1 MLPAPAAAARNTNTA
16 AVNNM
21 TTNESEPDPTTAGDT
36 EPAETVDIA
45 AISDTDTLRKL
56 EHDITGGQNW
66 FLAVLA
72 AIGRWQASEEDV
84 DGRHYHYI
92 ISGEAFDWLLL
103 AERLCLTVANLLPE
117 AEMNDLIHRGRP
129 PFLPSQK
136 EFRELIGHGKYHQY
150 LNYFYGIT
158 VEEAMQMA
166 VLEEIRKEDQPR
178 HLNHESE
185 TAEVY
190 RRTYG
195 SDRDILL
202 KQFRQEQGYPLR
214 NSIYM
219 DELREFYYWLFK
231 YRLRT
236 CEKARIASDTKK
248 GLDWLENLGHQDF
261 RQ

>member
-1 MLPAPAAAARNTNTA
+1 
-16 AVNNM
+16 M
-21 TTNESEPDPTTAGDT
+21 TTEENGAES
-36 EPAETVDIA
+36 AETIDIA
-45 AISDTDTLRKL
+45 TISDTDTLRKL
-56 EHDITGGQNW
+56 EHDITDGQNW

-72 AIGRWQASEEDV
+72 AIGRWQASKEDI

-92 ISGEAFDWLLL
+92 VAGEAFDWLLL
-103 AERLCLTVANLLPE
+103 AERICLAVAHLLPE
-117 AEMNDLIHRGRP
+117 AEMNRLLHRGQP
-129 PFLPSQK
+129 PVSPSQE

-185 TAEVY
+185 IAEVY
-190 RRTYG
+190 RRNYG
-195 SDRDILL
+195 NDRDVML
-202 KQFRQEQGYPLR
+202 KQFRQEHGYPLR

-219 DELREFYYWLFK
+219 DELKEFYYWLFK

-236 CEKARIASDTKK
+236 CEKARIASDTK
-248 GLDWLENLGHQDF
+248 
-261 RQ
+261 